1 MWHVPYVRCYLSP
14 VKCEIT
20 PVTNTCHLLPVTGHV
35 SYIKCHLSVTTK
47 PNQHTLPM
55 LSFPLCTVGCE
66 EKTINKNQ
74 IFWKQISAFIAS
86 VKRFGLFRIHDIY
99 LFEFFFDIWI
109 ALGVFIPNTSW
120 FLTDALDA
128 LILLLISAG
137 GTKWAGIIFFSFFT
151 FWTFFVWAGEHGAKN
166 EFSCGIY
173 VYPYAVAWYIS
184 R

>member
-1 MWHVPYVRCYLSP
+1 MWNYTCHQHMSPIACHRSRILYQMSP
-14 VKCEIT
+14 VSNNKTKSTNPSYVIFPTMNSRMWRKNIRQKSNILKTNQCIYCICQEIWS
-20 PVTNTCHLLPVTGHV
+20 LPYT
-35 SYIKCHLSVTTK
+35 
-47 PNQHTLPM
+47 
-55 LSFPLCTVGCE
+55 
-66 EKTINKNQ
+66 
-74 IFWKQISAFIAS
+74 W
-86 VKRFGLFRIHDIY
+86 Y
-99 LFEFFFDIWI
+99 LFIWIFFDIRI

-120 FLTDALDA
+120 FFTDALNA
-128 LILLLISAG
+128 LILFLISAG